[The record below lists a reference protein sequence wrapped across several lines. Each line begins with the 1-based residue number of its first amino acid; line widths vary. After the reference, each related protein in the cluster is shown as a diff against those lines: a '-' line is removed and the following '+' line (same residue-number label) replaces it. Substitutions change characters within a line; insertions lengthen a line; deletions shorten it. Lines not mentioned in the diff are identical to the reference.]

1 MQNTRIQSLVQE
13 LRSHMPLGNEACAP
27 QQKIPHTTTK
37 TQRNQI
43 NKIKKKYWISSL
55 KSITGELY
63 TKVQP
68 SQEFFR
74 IEHTDLHWLFSQHQP
89 HAVM

>member
-37 TQRNQI
+37 TQRNQK
-43 NKIKKKYWISSL
+43 NK
-55 KSITGELY
+55 
-63 TKVQP
+63 V
-68 SQEFFR
+68 F
-74 IEHTDLHWLFSQHQP
+74 
-89 HAVM
+89 